1 MFNERVL
8 TKAVWVNMD
17 KTERTENERCAV
29 RMRMK
34 TYCARPRL
42 EARKDA
48 CSRPLRRGASPLN
61 LRWTGI
67 IWDAT
72 PTPLLWESWG
82 ASLIKAHPLTACR
95 AFPGSEIMVAELT
108 ELRRPSTPFMERPW
122 ITCCIMVLASGE
134 LTSLAAVRKGLPLIY
149 PSQLGEI
156 KPQVILAI
164 RGLEV

>member
-1 MFNERVL
+1 MFDEIVSIQTVRMDV
-8 TKAVWVNMD
+8 D

-48 CSRPLRRGASPLN
+48 CSRSLGRGASPLN

-95 AFPGSEIMVAELT
+95 AFPGSEIMIAELT
-108 ELRRPSTPFMERPW
+108 
-122 ITCCIMVLASGE
+122 
-134 LTSLAAVRKGLPLIY
+134 
-149 PSQLGEI
+149 
-156 KPQVILAI
+156 
-164 RGLEV
+164 